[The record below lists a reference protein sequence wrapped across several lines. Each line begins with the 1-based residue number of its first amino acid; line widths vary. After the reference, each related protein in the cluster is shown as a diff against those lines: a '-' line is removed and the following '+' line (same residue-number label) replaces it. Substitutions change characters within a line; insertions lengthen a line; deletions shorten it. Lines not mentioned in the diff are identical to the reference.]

1 MLNNLNLFAQVATG
15 NELSLNILES
25 SLNFYQETGAAW
37 DRVWDLVVNPTQPLW
52 VASIAIARFIFGFS
66 LLFYVY
72 IVYAK
77 LSNIATSKP
86 VLDQMPLPLTVALL
100 FAGNGTL
107 LSSLV
112 LGIREV
118 FQYFIVLALQIQIA
132 GISVNQALQRIQS
145 TAIANNRAR
154 VIFAD
159 CLSQTGLQL
168 NECVNDPVKIQQA
181 QELLNGSGELF
192 SGNAL
197 EAILNALVPGGTTVF
212 DGATAFIGSAISTIL
227 ATPFLVIIQ
236 IVLLVIQHAFINL
249 VEATALLTGIS
260 APIFLGFSLF
270 TANAPI
276 FALWL
281 TNFMGLYFI
290 QLSYVFLIGFY
301 GVIISQLDQAGVAVG
316 TIVLDIAFLFF
327 VSIFAPLVA
336 TAISLGGGIKLYE
349 QLESNFQKAATLI
362 LSFI

>member
-1 MLNNLNLFAQVATG
+1 MSNLNLLAQVATG

-52 VASIAIARFIFGFS
+52 VAAIAIAKFIFGFS
-66 LLFYVY
+66 LLFYTYFVLSKLGKIASPEQ
-72 IVYAK
+72 IVE
-77 LSNIATSKP
+77 
-86 VLDQMPLPLTVALL
+86 QMPLPLAVAFL
-100 FAGNGTL
+100 FSGNGTL

-112 LGIREV
+112 LGIREI

-132 GISVNQALQRIQS
+132 GITVNQALQDIQS

-197 EAILNALVPGGTTVF
+197 EAILNAVSAAASTVI
-212 DGATAFIGSAISTIL
+212 DGPTAFIGSAVSTIL
-227 ATPFLVIIQ
+227 ATPMIVFIQ
-236 IVLLVIQHAFINL
+236 IILLVIQHAFINL

-281 TNFMGLYFI
+281 TSFMGLYFV

-301 GVIISQLDQAGVAVG
+301 GVVISQLDQSGIAVG
-316 TIVLDIAFLFF
+316 TIVLDIAFLFY
-327 VSIFAPLVA
+327 VAIFSPVVA
-336 TAISLGGGIKLYE
+336 IGISLGGGIKLYE
-349 QLESNFQKAATLI
+349 QITSNIEKAITLI
-362 LSFI
+362 LATG

>member
-1 MLNNLNLFAQVATG
+1 MVAQVATG
-15 NELSLNILES
+15 NELSLNILER

-52 VASIAIARFIFGFS
+52 VAAIAIAKFIFGFS
-66 LLFYVY
+66 LLFYTY
-72 IVYAK
+72 IVLNR
-77 LSNIATSKP
+77 LSNLATSRP
-86 VLDQMPLPLTVALL
+86 ILEQMPLPLTVAFL
-100 FAGNGTL
+100 FSGNGIL

-112 LGIREV
+112 LGIREI
-118 FQYFIVLALQIQIA
+118 FQYFLVLALQIQIA
-132 GISVNQALQRIQS
+132 GISVNGALQRIQS
-145 TAIANNRAR
+145 NAIANNRVR

-181 QELLNGSGELF
+181 QELLNGSPQLF
-192 SGNAL
+192 NGNAI
-197 EAILNALVPGGTTVF
+197 EAILNAVIAGGTTVI
-212 DGATAFIGSAISTIL
+212 DGATAFIGSAIATVL
-227 ATPFLVIIQ
+227 ATPIMVFIQ

-260 APIFLGFSLF
+260 APIFLGFSLY

-281 TNFMGLYFI
+281 TSFMGLYFV

-301 GVIISQLDQAGVAVG
+301 GIIISQLDQAGVAVG
-316 TIVLDIAFLFF
+316 TIVLDLAFLFYIA
-327 VSIFAPLVA
+327 IFSPVVA
-336 TAISLGGGIKLYE
+336 VGISLGGGVKLYE
-349 QLESNFQKAATLI
+349 QIATNIERAVTLI
-362 LSFI
+362 VASL